1 MESLTF
7 ITGGWALITGRDYI
21 RKELINGMFFCAQVN
36 GLIYS
41 GGGGGGAYKRG
52 GGLIS
57 GILRYWGKMK
67 QHHSKYTSGEI
78 ILVL

>member
-36 GLIYS
+36 ELIYS
-41 GGGGGGAYKRG
+41 GGGGGE
-52 GGLIS
+52 LIS
-57 GILRYWGKMK
+57 GEGGL
-67 QHHSKYTSGEI
+67 
-78 ILVL
+78 